1 MKKFLDLQALNS
13 RKEVFL
19 QLNLKKKSQIKEKL
33 FEKIIQK
40 KVLALVFLLFFSF
53 SSFFHFS
60 NFALAPKK
68 IIIAQSFDFKE
79 EKERLEKELEKIE
92 KEIEIYENRILET
105 QKKERSLKNEIAI
118 LENQIRK
125 LNLEIKATRLSLE
138 RITDEIYL
146 QEQKIEAKK
155 IEIAKEKALIKKLLQ
170 NLYRKEK
177 DSIVEIL
184 LKNPKFS
191 DFFAQIRDLELLE
204 ENLHQKVGIL
214 KSEKEKLEK
223 EKEKLLEKK
232 QEFVALSNLQI
243 LQKKKLL
250 SFKEE
255 KDYLLKITQGKERK
269 YQEILKEK
277 QKLAAQIR
285 SRIYELLGIG
295 KPITFG
301 EAVKLAEYASSL
313 TGVRPALILA
323 VLTQESELGKN
334 VGTCNRK
341 NDPPEKKWRKV
352 MKPSRDWEPFIKIIK
367 ELQEAGYPYKI
378 DEMPVSCPMRDR
390 YGNYIG
396 WGGAMG
402 PAQFLPST
410 WLLYKDRIAQLT
422 GHNPP
427 SPWNLQDAFVA
438 CALLLKDNG
447 AKKGDFKSEWRAALK
462 YFCGR
467 INYRFRFYADSVMN
481 LARKYEEEIKILKN
495 Q

>member
-19 QLNLKKKSQIKEKL
+19 RLNLKKKIQTKGKLLEKL
-33 FEKIIQK
+33 IQK
-40 KVLALVFLLFFSF
+40 KVLALVSLLFFSF

-68 IIIAQSFDFKE
+68 IIIAQGPDFKE
-79 EKERLEKELEKIE
+79 EKEKLEKELEKIE

-105 QKKERSLKNEIAI
+105 QKKERNLKNEIAI

-170 NLYRKEK
+170 NLYQKEK
-177 DSIVEIL
+177 DSIIEIL

-255 KDYLLKITQGKERK
+255 KDYLLKVTQGKERK

-323 VLTQESELGKN
+323 VLTQQS
-334 VGTCNRK
+334 
-341 NDPPEKKWRKV
+341 
-352 MKPSRDWEPFIKIIK
+352 
-367 ELQEAGYPYKI
+367 
-378 DEMPVSCPMRDR
+378 
-390 YGNYIG
+390 
-396 WGGAMG
+396 
-402 PAQFLPST
+402 
-410 WLLYKDRIAQLT
+410 
-422 GHNPP
+422 
-427 SPWNLQDAFVA
+427 
-438 CALLLKDNG
+438 
-447 AKKGDFKSEWRAALK
+447 
-462 YFCGR
+462 
-467 INYRFRFYADSVMN
+467 
-481 LARKYEEEIKILKN
+481 
-495 Q
+495 